1 MTEQSKRQMNQLEER
16 VSISG
21 DGEVYL
27 PKAIA
32 YRLRSGMIQSAHLD
46 HCHLHLALRLGI
58 HLIGE

>member
-1 MTEQSKRQMNQLEER
+1 MNQLEER